1 METEIDVAF
10 GGNNTAGF
18 LQCVTKLDGLT
29 TNETGTGNHYQ
40 KLSLAIDLLSKASRL
55 SVLPA
60 GLVFSISMAAI
71 LKQLGTTLITPAFPS
86 GRDKIYT
93 ALLHY
98 QDSELNSEAVGLKDL
113 NEISDRTN
121 ETIVLKLEDRFPTS
135 KTVMFLGK
143 LKAKTYE
150 LLTQPDIP
158 SAERATVYINLYFQL
173 ANLHT
178 LVLWQ
183 VFCIKLR
190 SGYDQPSTQGVLAI
204 INENYKSDFE
214 VLTYVTETSFQNIVF
229 LTIFHP
235 TENEIFLN
243 YLRLHKIRIPG
254 FNQDK
259 LNFLHRTYNIGSI
272 KWPGWRLEVSSMY
285 QGPLRSTNTTPSD
298 GCEFKFES
306 VKHRELDNLF
316 YIKSKKWQDYYV
328 YLSNSGI
335 CLSMQGQPGPEG
347 QWKFVKLED
356 DANTSKYILSTL
368 KWPCHFMFMDFMG
381 IIKTTDNLNKIGHKG
396 VWKIVDT

>member
-1 METEIDVAF
+1 MLKVIFFSQKIELEKLNNLETEIDVAF
-10 GGNNTAGF
+10 GGNNTAVF
-18 LQCVTKLDGLT
+18 LQCVTKLDRLT
-29 TNETGTGNHYQ
+29 TNETGTDNHYY

-98 QDSELNSEAVGLKDL
+98 QDSDLNAEAVGLKDLLFTTHAYL

-135 KTVMFLGK
+135 KTVMFLGN

-158 SAERATVYINLYFQL
+158 SAERAAVYINLYFQL
-173 ANLHT
+173 ANLRT

-204 INENYKSDFE
+204 INEN
-214 VLTYVTETSFQNIVF
+214 
-229 LTIFHP
+229 
-235 TENEIFLN
+235 
-243 YLRLHKIRIPG
+243 
-254 FNQDK
+254 
-259 LNFLHRTYNIGSI
+259 
-272 KWPGWRLEVSSMY
+272 
-285 QGPLRSTNTTPSD
+285 
-298 GCEFKFES
+298 
-306 VKHRELDNLF
+306 
-316 YIKSKKWQDYYV
+316 
-328 YLSNSGI
+328 
-335 CLSMQGQPGPEG
+335 
-347 QWKFVKLED
+347 
-356 DANTSKYILSTL
+356 
-368 KWPCHFMFMDFMG
+368 
-381 IIKTTDNLNKIGHKG
+381 
-396 VWKIVDT
+396 

>member
-1 METEIDVAF
+1 M
-10 GGNNTAGF
+10 
-18 LQCVTKLDGLT
+18 QCVTKLDGLT

-214 VLTYVTETSFQNIVF
+214 VLTYVTETSFQKIVF

-272 KWPGWRLEVSSMY
+272 K
-285 QGPLRSTNTTPSD
+285 
-298 GCEFKFES
+298 
-306 VKHRELDNLF
+306 
-316 YIKSKKWQDYYV
+316 
-328 YLSNSGI
+328 
-335 CLSMQGQPGPEG
+335 
-347 QWKFVKLED
+347 
-356 DANTSKYILSTL
+356 
-368 KWPCHFMFMDFMG
+368 
-381 IIKTTDNLNKIGHKG
+381 
-396 VWKIVDT
+396 